1 MSTINV
7 PSSIQEQEKP
17 EESNWLAQTKL
28 DTENMKQAFAYYQQE
43 REDKVAEDESTI
55 TAGEKDLI
63 SPPSE
68 EFQEDITYSSTE
80 SQINAWSPAMAVKQA
95 VEQGLRERDRE
106 KQRKRERDEFI
117 NIYPITK
124 LKLTGE
130 EREFTVGPDNKQV
143 TYYGMS
149 FNLGDKSESRSMWRR
164 YSQFYL
170 FRKRLQVKIS
180 ALSKEPGFPPTITE
194 QFRILD
200 KKFQGKIRSSIQR
213 DNEPRKA
220 SLTLWVEALHKI
232 LSELPPTWYGQF
244 GIIVDSFFNGED
256 MEPSITGGGYRRRKK
271 AVTKRKKVSK
281 SRKSKRR
288 LKTKRR

>member
-17 EESNWLAQTKL
+17 EESNWLKASKSNTEKMKL
-28 DTENMKQAFAYYQQE
+28 AFANYQQA
-43 REDKVAEDESTI
+43 RKDKVAEDEST
-55 TAGEKDLI
+55 TGEKDLI
-63 SPPSE
+63 SPPSA

-80 SQINAWSPAMAVKQA
+80 HQIDAWSPAEA
-95 VEQGLRERDRE
+95 VEQGLSERDRE
-106 KQRKRERDEFI
+106 KERKRERDEFI

-200 KKFQGKIRSSIQR
+200 KKFQGKIRSSMQWN
-213 DNEPRKA
+213 NEPRKA
-220 SLTLWVEALHKI
+220 SLTLWVEALHNI
-232 LSELPPTWYGQF
+232 LYELPPTWYGPF
-244 GIIVDSFFNGED
+244 GIIVDSFFKGTG